1 MAVSESIK
9 RIVWVRAGGR
19 CVLCRTAVLDDSMAP
34 VPIGDVAHAVGQGDG
49 PTTPRLVPEMPPEER
64 NAAENLL
71 LLCQPCHRKVDN
83 KSVEPA
89 YDIPTLQE
97 LKREH
102 EKLAQH
108 LLSLMDSSLTLVLR
122 MIGTVRGN
130 LVSASRLEVGAAAA
144 ARGRV
149 PAYLDNRHHSE
160 LEIDLTGVTEDD
172 PAYWDVQRRAV
183 EKGVAEAL
191 DALRTGTA
199 DHLTVFA
206 FARLPLL
213 ILLGWL
219 LDDTIRTDI
228 AQRSRGPQA
237 WRPVDGA
244 THTFTTQ
251 LTDGTAD
258 TPEALLV
265 LQLSGTPE
273 LGKLPDCVT
282 HLARATVA
290 PADCAPHA
298 GIADTEAT
306 REAFDRELRRAL
318 GQLEARLV
326 APSTLHVVAATP
338 IAPAVALG
346 RAIDPQVF
354 PTVHVYDL
362 GSDGVYRKALTL
374 DSEDTLT

>member
-1 MAVSESIK
+1 MLCRAVVLDESI
-9 RIVWVRAGGR
+9 
-19 CVLCRTAVLDDSMAP
+19 AP
-34 VPIGDVAHAVGQGDG
+34 VPIGDVAHAAGQGDG

-64 NAAENLL
+64 DAAENLL

-89 YDIPTLQE
+89 YDIATLQQ

-102 EKLAQH
+102 EKLVQH
-108 LLSLMDSSLTLVLR
+108 LLSLMESRRTLVLR
-122 MIGTVRGN
+122 MIGSVRGN
-130 LVSASRLEVGAAAA
+130 LVSASRLEVGAATA

-149 PAYLDNRHHSE
+149 PAYLDNRHHAE
-160 LEIDLTGVTEDD
+160 LEIDLTGVAEDD
-172 PAYWDVQRRAV
+172 PAYWAVQRRAV
-183 EKGVAEAL
+183 ENGVAQAL

-213 ILLGWL
+213 VLLGWL
-219 LDDTIRTDI
+219 LDDTVRTDI
-228 AQRSRGPQA
+228 AQRSRGPRA

-244 THTFTTQ
+244 IHTFATE
-251 LTDGTAD
+251 LTDGTAEA
-258 TPEALLV
+258 PEALLV

-273 LGKLPDCVT
+273 LDKLPDPVT
-282 HLARATVA
+282 RLVRATVT
-290 PADCAPHA
+290 PADGPPHVS
-298 GIADTEAT
+298 IADTEGS

-326 APSTLHVVAATP
+326 TPSALHVVAAAP

-354 PTVHVYDL
+354 PAVHVYDL
-362 GSDGVYRKALTL
+362 GRDGTYRKVLTL
-374 DSEDTLT
+374 DSEDTPT